1 MDTATPQPE
10 GSNFDAIRQPNVAY
24 CSGEIASVNWAY
36 GMPLSYVLEMANH
49 WLGFHDQTA
58 RLADAGGSTTG
69 RYDTPDGDKT
79 RPSPIRAL

>member
-10 GSNFDAIRQPNVAY
+10 GSNFDAIRQPNVAH

-49 WLGFHDQTA
+49 WLGFHDHTA
-58 RLADAGGSTTG
+58 RTRSCRRAHQRPG
-69 RYDTPDGDKT
+69 RHSGYG
-79 RPSPIRAL
+79 